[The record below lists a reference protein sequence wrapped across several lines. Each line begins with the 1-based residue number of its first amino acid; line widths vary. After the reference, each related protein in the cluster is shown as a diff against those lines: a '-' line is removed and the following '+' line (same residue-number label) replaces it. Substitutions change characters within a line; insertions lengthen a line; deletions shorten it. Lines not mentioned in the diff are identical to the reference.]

1 MWHTTENIDP
11 TQRIAENR
19 HALDSI
25 LKDLPGID
33 FFFSCITGT
42 KSNSNSKYSLIRPGI
57 AYFIVHKKSKDVNEE
72 TVFKTFHDS
81 GFLPTMSAMKNNQA
95 NKVDSMLNLLK
106 QVVKDHNSTYAKE
119 TIAASLL
126 HCETVA
132 ELTNQMEQIR
142 TSNTTPCRLVIC
154 NEGCRAALVQSYQN
168 LIDDDMVLTMTDM
181 PATIATK
188 TVTAEPTTNLGKSI
202 ETVSRILTKTNHG
215 LYKGNIYRKE
225 PLGEYSYTLM
235 CSVESYL
242 QALISLEDV
251 QDELIMHLHSLQQ
264 ILAHK
269 DC

>member
-1 MWHTTENIDP
+1 MSQHRPAKSLQSAKVANSLRRNVLPIISKKNKALSCRALWHTTENIDP

-106 QVVKDHNSTYAKE
+106 QVVK
-119 TIAASLL
+119 
-126 HCETVA
+126 
-132 ELTNQMEQIR
+132 
-142 TSNTTPCRLVIC
+142 
-154 NEGCRAALVQSYQN
+154 GW
-168 LIDDDMVLTMTDM
+168 
-181 PATIATK
+181 
-188 TVTAEPTTNLGKSI
+188 
-202 ETVSRILTKTNHG
+202 
-215 LYKGNIYRKE
+215 
-225 PLGEYSYTLM
+225 
-235 CSVESYL
+235 
-242 QALISLEDV
+242 
-251 QDELIMHLHSLQQ
+251 
-264 ILAHK
+264 
-269 DC
+269 